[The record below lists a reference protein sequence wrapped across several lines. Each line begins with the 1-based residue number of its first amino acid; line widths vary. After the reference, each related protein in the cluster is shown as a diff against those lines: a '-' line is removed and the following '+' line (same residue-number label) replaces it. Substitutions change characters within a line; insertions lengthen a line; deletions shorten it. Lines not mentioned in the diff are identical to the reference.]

1 MEKIMAILTEEAAFA
16 RELAAFLSSKEEFLH
31 RPVAFSDVQA
41 YLRFERENSVDL
53 LLCDR
58 GMEPEEQPG
67 TPRKVCILSEYSTV
81 GEDEGGRSSIFK
93 YQSSERLMQ
102 DILSCLGTE
111 DKVGQ
116 VPKRP
121 KLSDPAE
128 CLSFAVP
135 AAEPVCRF
143 RLIGVCSPIGGSRC
157 STLSLALADY
167 LAKKGATLF
176 VTLDPFFSVNG
187 SKEPGARDL
196 SELIYLSE
204 THGAEDAPELAD
216 YVRTDGGAAYIKG
229 PSHWLDLENMG
240 RDALCRLARL
250 IEKAGYECAV
260 FDLGRPQ
267 TAATEL
273 LRICTDIYVTKGKT
287 KHDEAVIAE
296 WKRQLKASGLTD
308 VADRMTERTVPTDRI
323 FADGVPERGMLL
335 EGSLGGFVKEVV
347 DFGYFG

>member
-1 MEKIMAILTEEAAFA
+1 MEKIMAILTGEAAYA
-16 RELAAFLSSKEEFLH
+16 RELAAFLSSKEEFLYK
-31 RPVAFSDVQA
+31 PVTFTDVQA

-58 GMEPEEQPG
+58 GMEPGERPEAP
-67 TPRKVCILSEYSTV
+67 KKICILSEYSTV
-81 GEDEGGRSSIFK
+81 GEDEGGRGSIFK

-111 DKVGQ
+111 DKARQ
-116 VPKRP
+116 IPRRP

-128 CLSFAVP
+128 CLGFAVP
-135 AAEPVCRF
+135 AAEPASRF

-157 STLSLALADY
+157 STLSLALADH
-167 LAKKGATLF
+167 LAGKGATLF
-176 VTLDPFFSVNG
+176 VSMDPFFSLNG
-187 SKEPGARDL
+187 SREPEARDL
-196 SELIYLSE
+196 SELIYFLE
-204 THGAEDAPELAD
+204 THGAEGAPELAD
-216 YVRTDGGAAYIKG
+216 YVRADGGADYIKG
-229 PSHWLDLENMG
+229 PSHWLDLENLD

-250 IEKAGYECAV
+250 IGNAGYECAV

-273 LRICTDIYVTKGKT
+273 LRVCTDIYVTRGKT

-296 WKRQLKASGLTD
+296 WKRQLKASGL
-308 VADRMTERTVPTDRI
+308 AEIAERMIERTVPTDRL

-335 EGSLGGFVKEVV
+335 TGSLGGFVKEVV